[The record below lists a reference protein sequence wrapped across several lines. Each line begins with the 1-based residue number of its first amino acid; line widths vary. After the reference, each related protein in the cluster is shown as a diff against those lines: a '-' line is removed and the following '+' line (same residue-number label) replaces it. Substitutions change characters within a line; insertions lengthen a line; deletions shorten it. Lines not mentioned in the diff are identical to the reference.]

1 MSDAASF
8 GDLIFRVRAGDAGAA
23 AEVVR
28 HYEPALRR
36 AVRLRLR
43 RDPRLCRL
51 LDTVDV
57 CQSVMASFF
66 VRAAL
71 GQYDLSTPEHL
82 VKLLATIARNKVISQ
97 SRKQRA
103 ACRDPGPVA
112 TPDEGHDV
120 PEPAPGPAQVA
131 EARELLAEALRRLTA
146 EERRLLELREQGQEW
161 AQIAAAVGGTADA
174 LRVQLARG
182 VARVTK
188 ELGLEDHDE

>member
-8 GDLIFRVRAGDAGAA
+8 GDLIARVRAGDARAA
-23 AEVVR
+23 AEVVQ

-51 LDTVDV
+51 LDSVDV

-82 VKLLATIARNKVISQ
+82 VKLLATIARNKVINQ
-97 SRKQRA
+97 AKKQRA
-103 ACRDPGPVA
+103 ARHDPGPTA
-112 TPDEGHDV
+112 TDDEGRNA
-120 PEPAPGPAQVA
+120 PAPGPGPAQVV
-131 EARELLAEALRRLTA
+131 EARELLAEALRRLSL

-161 AQIAAAVGGTADA
+161 GQIAAALGGSPDA
-174 LRVQLARG
+174 LRMQLGRG

-188 ELGLEDHDE
+188 ELGLEDHHE

>member
-1 MSDAASF
+1 MSDLASF
-8 GDLIFRVRAGDAGAA
+8 GELISRVRAGDAGAA
-23 AEVVR
+23 ADVVQR
-28 HYEPALRR
+28 YEPALRR

-51 LDTVDV
+51 LDSVDV
-57 CQSVMASFF
+57 CQSVMATFF

-82 VKLLATIARNKVISQ
+82 VKLLATIARNKVINQ
-97 SRKQRA
+97 ARKQRA
-103 ACRDPGPVA
+103 ACRDPGMEVSSEQCHD
-112 TPDEGHDV
+112 TPAPG
-120 PEPAPGPAQVA
+120 PGPAQVA

-161 AQIAAAVGGTADA
+161 AQVAATVGGTSDA
-174 LRVQLARG
+174 LRMQLARG
-182 VARVTK
+182 VARVTE